1 MPQTREHIL
10 LVKQLGVKHLVVY
23 VNKCDVADDEMKDL
37 VEMEIRELLTAY
49 GYDGYN
55 IPLVMGSA
63 LAAINDENPE
73 IGRLLSFDDFL

>member
-37 VEMEIRELLTAY
+37 VEMEIRELLTGKFIKKIVKSKY
-49 GYDGYN
+49 YYK
-55 IPLVMGSA
+55 
-63 LAAINDENPE
+63 
-73 IGRLLSFDDFL
+73 FLKDYFFFVKST

>member
-37 VEMEIRELLTAY
+37 VEMEIRELLTGKFIHKKLVKSKY
-49 GYDGYN
+49 YN
-55 IPLVMGSA
+55 KFRKKYL
-63 LAAINDENPE
+63 
-73 IGRLLSFDDFL
+73 FLCK

>member
-37 VEMEIRELLTAY
+37 VEMEIRELLTGKFTCKKNSPNQNTTANSEKK
-49 GYDGYN
+49 N
-55 IPLVMGSA
+55 IFFC
-63 LAAINDENPE
+63 ENNV
-73 IGRLLSFDDFL
+73 ISF

>member
-37 VEMEIRELLTAY
+37 VEMEIRELLTGKFIKKTRQIKIY
-49 GYDGYN
+49 CK
-55 IPLVMGSA
+55 
-63 LAAINDENPE
+63 
-73 IGRLLSFDDFL
+73 FLKD

>member
-37 VEMEIRELLTAY
+37 VEMEIRELLT
-49 GYDGYN
+49 GKFIYN
-55 IPLVMGSA
+55 K
-63 LAAINDENPE
+63 LAK
-73 IGRLLSFDDFL
+73 SKYY

>member
-37 VEMEIRELLTAY
+37 VEMEIRELLTGKFIHKKLGKSKY
-49 GYDGYN
+49 YCKFRKKN
-55 IPLVMGSA
+55 HFFC
-63 LAAINDENPE
+63 ENNV
-73 IGRLLSFDDFL
+73 ISF

>member
-37 VEMEIRELLTAY
+37 VEMEIRELLTGKFA
-49 GYDGYN
+49 GAG
-55 IPLVMGSA
+55 
-63 LAAINDENPE
+63 EQF
-73 IGRLLSFDDFL
+73 LLRRGPNYRKNQILTIFKKFTT

>member
-37 VEMEIRELLTAY
+37 VEMEIRELLT
-49 GYDGYN
+49 GKF
-55 IPLVMGSA
+55 IKKTRQIKKL
-63 LAAINDENPE
+63 LQILKILFFFREINV
-73 IGRLLSFDDFL
+73 ISF

>member
-37 VEMEIRELLTAY
+37 VEMEIRELLT
-49 GYDGYN
+49 GKFTHKK
-55 IPLVMGSA
+55 
-63 LAAINDENPE
+63 LAKFRKKHFFLCVNNVI
-73 IGRLLSFDDFL
+73 SF